1 MFWHIYN
8 FIFIFLFI
16 LILPKSLFRMSKR
29 GGYKKNILQRVGI
42 FNDDIKKNTNQK
54 IWIHGVSVGEIKIAL
69 AFINQIRN
77 KKPEVNFLISTTTS
91 TAYKIAEIKKSKL
104 DLLIYFPIDL
114 PIFIIKI
121 IKTFNIKKIIL
132 IESEFWP
139 NLIRICSNENIPI
152 SLINARISNKSFS
165 NYKKFIFITK
175 KILPK
180 IKNICAQSHNDKNQL
195 ILLGAKSESIHVVG
209 SLKFD
214 LTQNFFDVTFDELFN
229 IKYDNTKDNKI
240 ILLGASTWLGE
251 EEILIKIFKELKCKF
266 LNLVLILA
274 PRHAERSNEIEKII
288 ENNNFIARRRSK
300 QSNPY
305 PILDNE
311 ILLLDSTG
319 ELSSLYKN
327 VDITFIG
334 KSLTSNGGQNPIE
347 PAINSS
353 VVITGPSMDNFQNV
367 INVFDE
373 NDSRLVIKNY
383 LELKEVLI
391 KLLSSEAYLD
401 RFKKKSY
408 EAYKLG
414 KGGLAK
420 TLNSIDL

>member
-29 GGYKKNILQRVGI
+29 GGYKKNILQRVG
-42 FNDDIKKNTNQK
+42 FFDEDIKKNTNQK
-54 IWIHGVSVGEIKIAL
+54 IWIHGVSVGEIRIAL

-77 KKPEVNFLISTTTS
+77 KNPQVNFLISTTTS

-195 ILLGAKSESIHVVG
+195 ILLGAKSESIHIVG

-214 LTQNFFDVTFDELFN
+214 LTQNFFDVTFEELFN
-229 IKYDNTKDNKI
+229 IKDNNTRDKKI

-251 EEILIKIFKELKCKF
+251 EEMLIKNFKELKCKF
-266 LNLVLILA
+266 LNLVLIIA

-288 ENNNFIARRRSK
+288 INNNFIARRRSK

-347 PAINSS
+347 PAMNNS

-367 INVFDE
+367 IDVFDE
-373 NDSRLVIKNY
+373 IDSRLVIKNY
-383 LELKEVLI
+383 LELNEVLI
-391 KLLSSEAYLD
+391 RLLSSEEYLD

-420 TLNSIDL
+420 TLNSIGL